1 MSFAVWQE
9 LPIEVQRELMM
20 NWQTTAASNASN
32 SPIPSSHHSKTRLS
46 STKTN
51 NNTLHKYFVQNS

>member
-1 MSFAVWQE
+1 MSFTVWQE
-9 LPIEVQRELMM
+9 LPLEVQRELMM
-20 NWQTTAASNASN
+20 NWQTTASN
-32 SPIPSSHHSKTRLS
+32 SSTIPSSHHAKTRLS